1 MSTKLFLPSLLE
13 CKLANDPCRSNTF
26 TTGYVFHTITD
37 MKLGMSLALFKDA
50 WKDAGL
56 TGSLAFNKIRSSFA
70 TKVSTSYH
78 KSVDIVYNF
87 LSSLSSTKSCQ
98 NCPMYQMWYK
108 HRWHSILAKYTLAC
122 RLEEPAIEPLTFRL
136 ADDRFPSSVKSSKFA
151 YTPDTSLVSYVPKKG
166 TNVVLCTLST
176 LYRDE
181 RICGQVHQKP
191 EIVMDYN
198 ATKGGMKNMDKLVTA
213 YQLRKEDPIL
223 ATGDILWHLS
233 VQCPC
238 QLDGTEPRV
247 EHR

>member
-37 MKLGMSLALFKDA
+37 MKIGMSLALFKDA

-108 HRWHSILAKYTLAC
+108 HRWHSVLAKYTLAC
-122 RLEEPAIEPLTFRL
+122 RLKERAIEPLTFGL
-136 ADDRFPSSVKSSKFA
+136 ADDRFPSSVK
-151 YTPDTSLVSYVPKKG
+151 
-166 TNVVLCTLST
+166 LCTRLTHPWYPMCQRKAQMWYSVLWVHCTGMRESVARCIKNQRLSWIIMPQREGWKIWTSWWPPTSCERRT
-176 LYRDE
+176 LYWPLVIFFD
-181 RICGQVHQKP
+181 ISA
-191 EIVMDYN
+191 YN
-198 ATKGGMKNMDKLVTA
+198 ALASWMALNPEWNTGKL
-213 YQLRKEDPIL
+213 
-223 ATGDILWHLS
+223 
-233 VQCPC
+233 
-238 QLDGTEPRV
+238 
-247 EHR
+247 